1 VRIAALIAGLSI
13 EVCDVHDGAVDSAE
27 IEAAY
32 RNGVAALDQL
42 ASVESLTR
50 DLGVQIAETRA
61 NDDRNRDLILSNADL
76 NRSAIVANDNA
87 NRDAIVANDNVN
99 RDVIKAELDALGAAG
114 VERDIMTALGRR
126 ECHSW
131 MYTPA
136 WADAARTVF
145 LGGHLETMLLVTRK
159 VIDQAR
165 LLGMVSARDLELAER
180 GLAQV
185 SAVAGDR
192 PVPAGAI
199 CRDLLQAYR
208 KATSVHP

>member
-1 VRIAALIAGLSI
+1 
-13 EVCDVHDGAVDSAE
+13 
-27 IEAAY
+27 
-32 RNGVAALDQL
+32 
-42 ASVESLTR
+42 
-50 DLGVQIAETRA
+50 
-61 NDDRNRDLILSNADL
+61 
-76 NRSAIVANDNA
+76 
-87 NRDAIVANDNVN
+87 
-99 RDVIKAELDALGAAG
+99 
-114 VERDIMTALGRR
+114 
-126 ECHSW
+126 